1 MQVLNPLTIPQ
12 GDLRYLLK
20 DNSWR
25 HSVFTATVGQISF
38 VLPGVATDLDSYHLS
53 VNGVEYDRTTH
64 YLVSGTTV
72 TWLNLFPLATGDRVA
87 VAYQV

>member
-1 MQVLNPLTIPQ
+1 MQVLNPLTVPQ

-25 HSVFTATVGQISF
+25 HSVFTATAGQISF
-38 VLPGVATDLDSYHLS
+38 TLLEIASDIESYHLS
-53 VNGVEYDRTTH
+53 VNGVEYDRLTH
-64 YLVSGTTV
+64 YLVSGTTL
-72 TWLNLFPLATGDRVA
+72 TWLNLFPLATGDRVV